1 MISAETVRLL
11 GNLSV
16 SSIGSFALQN
26 KIKNA
31 EKFVSSEFLGI
42 TNGGEFCYSVKCED
56 GNTTVTKKVFLSQ
69 DPMTFKVLVNI

>member
-16 SSIGSFALQN
+16 SSIGAFALQN

-56 GNTTVTKKVFLSQ
+56 GITTVTKKIFLSQ
-69 DPMTFKVLVNI
+69 DPVTYKILVN

>member
-16 SSIGSFALQN
+16 SSIGAFALQN

-69 DPMTFKVLVNI
+69 DPVTYKILVS

>member
-16 SSIGSFALQN
+16 SSIGAFALQN

-31 EKFVSSEFLGI
+31 EKFVESDFLGI

-69 DPMTFKVLVNI
+69 DPVTYKILIS

>member
-16 SSIGSFALQN
+16 SSIGAFALQN

-56 GNTTVTKKVFLSQ
+56 GNTTVTKKIFLSQ
-69 DPMTFKVLVNI
+69 DPVTYKILVN

>member
-16 SSIGSFALQN
+16 SSISAFALQN

-31 EKFVSSEFLGI
+31 DKFVGSEFLGI

-56 GNTTVTKKVFLSQ
+56 GNTTVTKKVFLSE
-69 DPMTFKVLVNI
+69 DPVTFKILVTI

>member
-1 MISAETVRLL
+1 MISAETVRLI
-11 GNLSV
+11 GNLSL
-16 SSIGSFALQN
+16 SSISAFALQN

-56 GNTTVTKKVFLSQ
+56 GNTTVTKKVFLSE
-69 DPMTFKVLVNI
+69 DPVTFKILVTI

>member
-16 SSIGSFALQN
+16 SSIGAFALQN

-31 EKFVSSEFLGI
+31 EKFVESDFLGI
-42 TNGGEFCYSVKCED
+42 TNGGEFCYSVKIAEN
-56 GNTTVTKKVFLSQ
+56 GSTLTKKIFLSQ
-69 DPMTFKVLVNI
+69 DPATYKILVS

>member
-16 SSIGSFALQN
+16 SSIGAFALQN

-31 EKFVSSEFLGI
+31 EKFVNSEFLGI

-69 DPMTFKVLVNI
+69 DPVTLKILINI

>member
-16 SSIGSFALQN
+16 SSIGAFALQN

-69 DPMTFKVLVNI
+69 DPVTYKILIS